1 MYICNDTEATFLR
14 WRIEPGIIISTQ
26 FRFFDDTPPQ
36 DETIGNVVAILV
48 SNNPLI
54 SRLRIPNNAGFST
67 GTVVCVTDSGNKS
80 ADYNVD
86 NYGMLTT

>member
-1 MYICNDTEATFLR
+1 M
-14 WRIEPGIIISTQ
+14 
-26 FRFFDDTPPQ
+26 
-36 DETIGNVVAILV
+36 LV
-48 SNNPLI
+48 SNTPLM
-54 SRLRIPNNAGFST
+54 SRLRIPDNAGFST